1 VAEARS
7 VIQKLPK
14 HMELLARL
22 NFESCQTSSTQP
34 GGNMR
39 FSRFAVILA
48 RGSAFLFVALGAVAL
63 ATAQTYPSFS
73 KLVVFGDS
81 LSDVD
86 NVRDRMES
94 NYLISYPGGDFNYS
108 DGRFTNSSDTDPGSD
123 QYVGVWHEQLARTFL
138 GLPPA
143 TASLDGGFDYAW
155 GGATTKDGTQDRTV
169 FNNPEPFLGG
179 DHTVTIDNMGRQL
192 ENFFHDHNVDASALY
207 CLWGG
212 ANDFFDDPS
221 AENVAAAS
229 TRIVGLID
237 RLVAAGARSFL
248 VPNVPPLGG
257 IPKYAGAP
265 LRQTAAN
272 QASFD
277 YRNRLNADLDAAEAA
292 YAQQGIP
299 VTIYRVDV
307 WSLYIRLLINPG
319 SYGFANITDPAQDRS
334 VDPDTYAFWDEIHP
348 TTAGHF
354 RVAEEAAR
362 VLSNSVLPMA
372 RAENE
377 SARVAV
383 GNDDRRAIAGLIIT
397 GNVPKKVIIRG
408 IGPSLTQH
416 GVPGVLADPVL
427 TLFDA
432 NHNVIASN
440 DDWQDSQANEIIM
453 SGLAPM
459 DAHESAIVAELLP
472 GAYTAVLGGVNSSTG
487 VGLAEVYDLEPS
499 SDASFGNLS
508 TRGFVGTGDNVLI
521 GGLSI
526 GSGDNPIVVVRAIG
540 PTLLDAG
547 IQDALADPILELYNA
562 DGMQVSANDNW
573 KDGQPSAAMATLLD
587 PLDDRESLIATT
599 IAPGNYTAIVR
610 GSGDTTGTGLIE
622 AYLIQ

>member
-1 VAEARS
+1 MRS
-7 VIQKLPK
+7 LR
-14 HMELLARL
+14 LAIILFR
-22 NFESCQTSSTQP
+22 
-34 GGNMR
+34 GG
-39 FSRFAVILA
+39 V
-48 RGSAFLFVALGAVAL
+48 FLSLAL
-63 ATAQTYPSFS
+63 AAATTGKAQTYPSFT
-73 KLVVFGDS
+73 KVVVFGDS

-108 DGRFTNSSDTDPGSD
+108 DGRFTNSSDTDPASD
-123 QYVGVWHEQLARTFL
+123 SYVGVWHEQLAHTFL

-169 FNNPEPFLGG
+169 FNNPDPFSGG

-192 ENFFHDHNVDASALY
+192 DTFFHDHNVDNGALY
-207 CLWGG
+207 ILWGG

-221 AENVAAAS
+221 SDNVVATSANV
-229 TRIVGLID
+229 IGLIN
-237 RLVAAGARSFL
+237 RLVAAGARNFL

-257 IPKYAGAP
+257 IPKYEVAP
-265 LRQTAAN
+265 IRRAAAN
-272 QASFD
+272 QGSYE
-277 YRNRLNADLDAAEAA
+277 YRLRLNADLDAAEAA
-292 YAQQGIP
+292 FADQGIP

-307 WSLYIRLLINPG
+307 WSLYLRILINPG
-319 SYGFANITDPAQDRS
+319 SFGFTNIKDPAQDRS
-334 VDPDTYAFWDEIHP
+334 VDPDTYSFWDDIHP

-354 RVAEEAAR
+354 RIAEEAAR
-362 VLSNSVLPMA
+362 VLSNSVAAPA
-372 RAENE
+372 RPQNE
-377 SARVAV
+377 SARVLV
-383 GNDDRRAIAGLIIT
+383 GESDNRAIAGLIIT

-432 NHNVIASN
+432 NHNVVATN
-440 DDWQDSQANEIIM
+440 DNWQDSQAAEIAA

-459 DAHESAIVAELLP
+459 DPHESAIVAQLP
-472 GAYTAVLGGVNSSTG
+472 AGAYTAVLGGVNSSTG

-508 TRGFVGTGDNVLI
+508 TRGFAGTGDNVLI

-526 GSGDNPIVVVRAIG
+526 GGGESPIVFIRAIG
-540 PTLLDAG
+540 PSLADSG
-547 IQDALADPILELYNA
+547 IQGALADPVLELWDQN
-562 DGMQVSANDNW
+562 GMQVAVNDDW
-573 KDGQPSAAMATLLD
+573 KDGQPLAAMAALLG
-587 PLDDRESLIATT
+587 PTDDRESVIAASV
-599 IAPGNYTAIVR
+599 APGNYTAIVR
-610 GSGDTTGTGLIE
+610 GSGDTTGTALVE